1 MEEVW
6 KDIKGYCGKYQI
18 SSLGHVKSLF
28 YHNTKGVKRDGI
40 LKCATDKKGYLRC
53 ALSLHNELRTFKVH
67 RLVAL
72 HFIPNPK
79 EFPQVNHKNGN
90 KKDNRVE
97 NLEWCDNSKNQL
109 HAWKK
114 GLNTGSC
121 KSVIVTLPN
130 GKILNFNRIIDA
142 AAYFGVTDDTFRSYY
157 THKSKGTKSILN
169 KCKITINPHAIHKE
183 AGRAIQASEGGL

>member
-1 MEEVW
+1 MKEVW

-18 SSLGHVKSLF
+18 SSLGRVKSLF
-28 YHNTKGVKRDGI
+28 YHNAKGVKRDGI

-79 EFPQVNHKNGN
+79 SFPQVNHKNGN

-97 NLEWCDNSKNQL
+97 NLEWCDNSYNQI
-109 HAWKK
+109 HAWGNSLNKGRTKCGKK
-114 GLNTGSC
+114 
-121 KSVIVTLPN
+121 VQVVFPN
-130 GKILNFNRIIDA
+130 GEIRTFRTIRETAK
-142 AAYFGVTDDTFRSYY
+142 YFGVCEETIRYI
-157 THKSKGTKSILN
+157 KNGGCCSKLIPN
-169 KCKITINPHAIHKE
+169 KYKFVFANII
-183 AGRAIQASEGGL
+183 R